1 MKPLNEILSQMVLQ
15 NASNMHLTVGS
26 PIRMRI
32 HGKLILANTENLTPE
47 NINDLL
53 EEYLTKPRKE
63 KLNNGQ

>member
-1 MKPLNEILSQMVLQ
+1 MNTLKEMLTQMVEK
-15 NASNMHLTVGS
+15 NASDMHLTVGS

-53 EEYLTKPRKE
+53 EEHLTKPRKE
-63 KLNNGQ
+63 KLN